1 MHAAGKT
8 SATAAAAAAAA
19 AHRQQEDAQEFL
31 SFLLDSAHQE
41 LLALKARVSGALTGD
56 GADGTEGADGA
67 KGDSAEASGDA
78 EEWLTAGRSKRR
90 GKAAVTRGTTNLQ
103 VRHCCLPPWSAIQL
117 CQVAAC
123 GRLQL
128 MANVSVLLF
137 LCCYIDS
144 TAIVLI
150 LHIRQQKH

>member
-41 LLALKARVSGALTGD
+41 LLALKARVSGALTRN
-56 GADGTEGADGA
+56 GADGTDGA
-67 KGDSAEASGDA
+67 KGDSAEASGDG

-103 VRHCCLPPWSAIQL
+103 VRHCGLPPWSTTQR
-117 CQVAAC
+117 CQVTAC

-128 MANVSVLLF
+128 MGTVSVLLF

-150 LHIRQQKH
+150 LHIRQQ

>member
-19 AHRQQEDAQEFL
+19 ANRQQEDAQEFL

-41 LLALKARVSGALTGD
+41 LLALKARVSGAPAGN
-56 GADGTEGADGA
+56 GADGA
-67 KGDSAEASGDA
+67 KAENAEASGDA

-103 VRHCCLPPWSAIQL
+103 VRHCSLPPQSMISALSNHSTRKAPVDGQRFG
-117 CQVAAC
+117 AAI
-123 GRLQL
+123 L
-128 MANVSVLLF
+128 VLS
-137 LCCYIDS
+137 I
-144 TAIVLI
+144 
-150 LHIRQQKH
+150 